1 MVQCTTFLSI
11 LFNGYYF
18 SSSIVIMSFLLSF
31 LLLSLVFKKSLI
43 KDGHLD
49 SVIFVSARNLSR
61 LE

>member
-31 LLLSLVFKKSLI
+31 LLLSLVFKKGLM